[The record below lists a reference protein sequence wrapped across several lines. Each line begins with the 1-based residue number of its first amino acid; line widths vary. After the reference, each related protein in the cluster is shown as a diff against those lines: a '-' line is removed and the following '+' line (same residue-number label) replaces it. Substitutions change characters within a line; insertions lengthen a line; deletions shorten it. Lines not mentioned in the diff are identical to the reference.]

1 MGKKIIF
8 LNKKVENLEILHSKR
23 DFFNFLHAITFDISM
38 LVNWSFLTVYICS
51 ILGILQENKESSSYR
66 LIQKP

>member
-23 DFFNFLHAITFDISM
+23 DFFNFLQAITFDISM
-38 LVNWSFLTVYICS
+38 LVNWSFLTVYMFYTGNTTGKWRIKQ
-51 ILGILQENKESSSYR
+51 L
-66 LIQKP
+66 